1 MDLHNFRRELIAS
14 GLKPQ
19 ASSLRPTRSR
29 GFTLVE
35 MLVVIA
41 IIGILAALL
50 LPAVMIAIRT
60 ARNTAIGLEIKQIDT
75 ALEAYRLEK
84 GDYPPNFR
92 SVEVVRKHILKC
104 YPRIDQTY
112 FGYFMQTAFPVNSG
126 NPINPTPAN
135 VRIDES
141 QSLVFWL
148 SMTDAD
154 PQYPFLS
161 FPVRDGSGNFYPTGM
176 NYDVYGNTTGS
187 GKQANPKRFYDF
199 EESRLFSI
207 TTPLSSPG
215 HFVKAFQAKFC
226 KETYYIYIDSR
237 SYNVFPGGVSPS
249 SRTDLVQFLTRDGV
263 ATYASAIDG
272 KNVRPYWS
280 SPPKEIPL
288 PTTLAIRNTPAF
300 KPANQTTFQIICAG
314 QDGEFGLDPSDNDVK
329 IATGALAGVGYGND
343 GEEKDNLTNFS
354 NGKML
359 GDLIP

>member
-1 MDLHNFRRELIAS
+1 MPVR
-14 GLKPQ
+14 PQ
-19 ASSLRPTRSR
+19 R

-50 LPAVMIAIRT
+50 LPAIMIAIRT

-92 SVEVVRKHILKC
+92 SRDIVRKHVLKC
-104 YPRIDQTY
+104 YPRIDPIY
-112 FGYFMQTAFPVNSG
+112 FDHFMDTVFGSSQANAPV
-126 NPINPTPAN
+126 
-135 VRIDES
+135 IDES

-161 FPVRDGSGNFYPTGM
+161 FPVRVNGTGAIYPSSVT
-176 NYDVYGNTTGS
+176 YDAYGNTTGN

-199 EESRLFSI
+199 EETRLFSI
-207 TTPLSSPG
+207 TTPPSSVG
-215 HFVKAFQAKFC
+215 HFVKAFQAKYC
-226 KETYYIYIDSR
+226 RETYYIYIDSR
-237 SYNVFPGGVSPS
+237 SYNVFPGGNNPQGPAAN
-249 SRTDLVQFLTRDGV
+249 RTDLVQFSGLGDARN
-263 ATYASAIDG
+263 TYAHSIDG
-272 KNVRPYWS
+272 KTVRPYWS

-288 PTTLAIRNTPAF
+288 PTTGSIRNLAVF

-314 QDGEFGLDPSDNDVK
+314 QDGEFPDAGGDTDVK
-329 IATGALAGVGYGND
+329 IATGALAGTNYGSD
-343 GEEKDNLTNFS
+343 GDEKDNLTNFS

-359 GDLIP
+359 GDLFP